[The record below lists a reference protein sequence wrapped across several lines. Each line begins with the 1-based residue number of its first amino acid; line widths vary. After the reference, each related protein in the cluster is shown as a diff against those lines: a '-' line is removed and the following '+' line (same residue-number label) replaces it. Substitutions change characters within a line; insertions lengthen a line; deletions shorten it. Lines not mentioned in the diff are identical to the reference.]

1 MQRPSL
7 TFKEQR
13 NTKWGCTREQIIW
26 QKNNW
31 KHKRHKSK
39 KGRKREIR
47 KGYKFQKEKYKI
59 TPLTLYLPRVHPTL
73 SSMYSHKLCNR
84 QFVKKRPKSGSKFN
98 FLCSVLISLQLHCCI
113 HVSCFKMTDVS
124 RSEFVM
130 NQNFVGEILYKYM
143 YMHEWNSMTG
153 IERPCPFQSSEELL
167 QVQSKL

>member
-1 MQRPSL
+1 MRMYTRTNNDKKRTGSIKG
-7 TFKEQR
+7 TRVRKEERERYGKATNFKRR
-13 NTKWGCTREQIIW
+13 NTKLHHSHYTCL
-26 QKNNW
+26 
-31 KHKRHKSK
+31 
-39 KGRKREIR
+39 
-47 KGYKFQKEKYKI
+47 GYI
-59 TPLTLYLPRVHPTL
+59 LPTL